1 MYCPFV
7 FQSINLNNKTIRII
21 MKPYK
26 SQNYGRE
33 LQFILTKSIASK
45 RRNKVSILISA
56 QSMRNTCIILFASI
70 QKFSEFSPHGQTN
83 EQNKFEAQKSAL
95 EVLTRP
101 QVEFAA
107 RKFSKH
113 LFRDPNVIS
122 SNHLELNSKKYKQ
135 KLPKYNTD
143 SHVVHMSDKRPYAPI
158 PLDNKE
164 NMHTAFCESSILKF
178 PQQENLHVEKRVGN
192 AFEPYLDQKP
202 LFQLKSVLKS
212 GARAEHDNN
221 NRTTN
226 DRDAMSMEDILAVDR
241 NLCERQGLNYLPR
254 RDAFDIG
261 LNEIRESLN
270 DSRNLDVCVTCLKSI
285 LRLLVVSGMILVV
298 FILVLAIN
306 AAVFDF
312 LREHFFQNALKFI
325 FFLGA
330 IMHSSVVGIYGLVA
344 LSKLNHV
351 RPSDC
356 LNSEASNTLFSD
368 GCLTKATHFNLVL
381 AGIMAIVAFVQL
393 ILLITSV
400 CFMLKLFNIINIA
413 SPNEDDEDSSEEDEE
428 DDFSYAVL
436 HSAIHNLT
444 TRINNI
450 SANTTLLNP
459 ATYLASI
466 TPNVTH
472 SITIEDDDFDYGKT
486 QDWKTKDTV
495 EGYEISSD
503 GLQFKSKLLH
513 DKGLIQ
519 VRVSVNGVAWTLK
532 KEIHRRNLNLR
543 IMTWDSSNNRIRVQV
558 PYGVIPQD
566 TLSDDTGLTHHR
578 SKRIAN
584 KPRRRHKPKPKN
596 SKPKSDPWGN
606 SGSGA
611 TATPPNSTEVED
623 DFADYPEGY
632 FLKPGM
638 TEAPE
643 NYEYSESKFNKP
655 HLTNAEWKDQFTSR
669 KRTYEIEKS
678 KLDSIVPVKPPEAV
692 KGILGDDLLR

>member
-1 MYCPFV
+1 
-7 FQSINLNNKTIRII
+7 

-285 LRLLVVSGMILVV
+285 LRLLVVQ
-298 FILVLAIN
+298 
-306 AAVFDF
+306 
-312 LREHFFQNALKFI
+312 FF
-325 FFLGA
+325 
-330 IMHSSVVGIYGLVA
+330 
-344 LSKLNHV
+344 
-351 RPSDC
+351 
-356 LNSEASNTLFSD
+356 
-368 GCLTKATHFNLVL
+368 
-381 AGIMAIVAFVQL
+381 
-393 ILLITSV
+393 
-400 CFMLKLFNIINIA
+400 
-413 SPNEDDEDSSEEDEE
+413 
-428 DDFSYAVL
+428 
-436 HSAIHNLT
+436 
-444 TRINNI
+444 
-450 SANTTLLNP
+450 
-459 ATYLASI
+459 
-466 TPNVTH
+466 TPN
-472 SITIEDDDFDYGKT
+472 
-486 QDWKTKDTV
+486 
-495 EGYEISSD
+495 
-503 GLQFKSKLLH
+503 
-513 DKGLIQ
+513 
-519 VRVSVNGVAWTLK
+519 
-532 KEIHRRNLNLR
+532 
-543 IMTWDSSNNRIRVQV
+543 
-558 PYGVIPQD
+558 
-566 TLSDDTGLTHHR
+566 
-578 SKRIAN
+578 
-584 KPRRRHKPKPKN
+584 
-596 SKPKSDPWGN
+596 
-606 SGSGA
+606 
-611 TATPPNSTEVED
+611 
-623 DFADYPEGY
+623 
-632 FLKPGM
+632 
-638 TEAPE
+638 
-643 NYEYSESKFNKP
+643 
-655 HLTNAEWKDQFTSR
+655 
-669 KRTYEIEKS
+669 
-678 KLDSIVPVKPPEAV
+678 
-692 KGILGDDLLR
+692 